1 MITIKNVT
9 KKYKT
14 QKEDVIALNDIS
26 LTLPSKG
33 LIGLSGENGCGKST
47 LLNLISTYDIEF
59 EGNIFIDNID
69 IKSNENFIK
78 KDIISYMMQDDLF
91 VKNLNVEEN
100 IKLINSN
107 NELVENQIRSF
118 DILSKKNKYAY
129 ELSGGQKQRVSM
141 IISFLKKY
149 DILLVD
155 EPTCSLNEEME
166 IEVFKILKEI
176 AKEKLVI
183 LVSHN
188 KSLLKENCQMIV
200 YLHDG
205 KLTDVVLNNF
215 NNIVYNEN
223 VITFNNHIN
232 FND

>member
-78 KDIISYMMQDDLF
+78 KDITRVCQ
-91 VKNLNVEEN
+91 
-100 IKLINSN
+100 LI
-107 NELVENQIRSF
+107 
-118 DILSKKNKYAY
+118 Y
-129 ELSGGQKQRVSM
+129 
-141 IISFLKKY
+141 
-149 DILLVD
+149 
-155 EPTCSLNEEME
+155 
-166 IEVFKILKEI
+166 KEI
-176 AKEKLVI
+176 
-183 LVSHN
+183 
-188 KSLLKENCQMIV
+188 Q
-200 YLHDG
+200 
-205 KLTDVVLNNF
+205 
-215 NNIVYNEN
+215 
-223 VITFNNHIN
+223 
-232 FND
+232 